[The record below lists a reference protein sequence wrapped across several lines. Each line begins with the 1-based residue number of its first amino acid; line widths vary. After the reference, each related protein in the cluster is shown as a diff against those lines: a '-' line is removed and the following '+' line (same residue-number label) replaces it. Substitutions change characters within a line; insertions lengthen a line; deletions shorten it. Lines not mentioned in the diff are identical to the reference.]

1 MRCRSTRGVPGPAEG
16 SADAGVSPLTA
27 PRDGSSARPDAGLDF
42 LWVLAMVAGS
52 PAGWKEVSHMAKND
66 KKQPSLSLKDKRAQK
81 REKAAETTAKVRKR

>member
-1 MRCRSTRGVPGPAEG
+1 MPSRY
-16 SADAGVSPLTA
+16 AGTC
-27 PRDGSSARPDAGLDF
+27 PRAGLDF
-42 LWVLAMVAGS
+42 WWVVAMVAGS

>member
-1 MRCRSTRGVPGPAEG
+1 
-16 SADAGVSPLTA
+16 
-27 PRDGSSARPDAGLDF
+27 
-42 LWVLAMVAGS
+42 MVAGS